1 MCLKKLTTN
10 LNGKKKKS
18 LNHTILTFRLNLAHG
33 PLIFNLDSRLGP
45 LGQLEDHYW
54 DRVDLR
60 KPILNHVTQT
70 LCIHGLQTPL
80 CCLSPQLFS
89 WPMSASLQEP
99 KREEVSFTP
108 DLWAKDPSAWL
119 GLPLLLSA
127 DLFVVVQSLSCVQ
140 FLTTPWTAALL
151 ASLSFIISQSL
162 LRLMSIESLISSNHL
177 ILFIPSF
184 SCPQSLPASGS
195 FPMSRLFPSG
205 GQSIGA
211 SASASVLPMN
221 IQGWFPLRLTSL
233 ISLLSRGSLQYH
245 KLKVSIL

>member
-1 MCLKKLTTN
+1 M
-10 LNGKKKKS
+10 GKKKS

-127 DLFVVVQSLSCVQ
+127 DLFVVVQSQRQL
-140 FLTTPWTAALL
+140 
-151 ASLSFIISQSL
+151 
-162 LRLMSIESLISSNHL
+162 
-177 ILFIPSF
+177 
-184 SCPQSLPASGS
+184 CPVPYD
-195 FPMSRLFPSG
+195 
-205 GQSIGA
+205 
-211 SASASVLPMN
+211 PMN
-221 IQGWFPLRLTSL
+221 CSTPGFPVLHYLPEFAQTHVHWVTDVIQPSHPLYP
-233 ISLLSRGSLQYH
+233 LLL
-245 KLKVSIL
+245 LPSIPPSIRVFSNE